1 MLHKTK
7 VAVKITRKNRQKA
20 IDLLSEYGQAYIVD
34 SAEGFLVITRKPY
47 QEKASVWEVFQEV
60 PWGLEIINLTKLRE
74 ILKAE
79 ADHYMTPEDY
89 KNKTW
94 YVESTTGNMFL
105 LEKDESKHVG
115 FRYGEYMDTIEWFQ
129 NFKCN
134 NLHVRGFWIEASDE
148 EVRKAFD
155 KEAKRRGLVPG
166 VTIKRPW
173 CKGWN
178 EEPVILSGAEGF
190 IRSRARRL
198 YYMLGD
204 HVVFKN
210 RTWAKVVEAK
220 EAKEAKEEVEGKW
233 YVAHRDDAHRDDQIS
248 LLFFCTHVKDNL
260 LQGFGFDEEMWL
272 DEEHGWCNTRDI
284 GGSITKATPQEVV
297 SALTNEAIK
306 RGHKYENFEYNPVEN
321 ALYGYNGRL
330 EEVFVNGEWNEPF
343 DKFAELKEAHKNG
356 AVIQYEN
363 RLTGNWHDLYEP
375 SWNPDFEYRIKPEEG
390 EDPYL
395 WGNKIVSEPRDGAAE
410 NVFDKISGSIAD
422 LLKYKNE
429 KYGSSALDPLDIFS
443 GKAKVGQRLD
453 DKLARIKNSKELKK
467 NDVADLIGYLTLVCV
482 ENDWTD
488 FSEFKD

>member
-20 IDLLSEYGQAYIVD
+20 IDLLSEYGQTYIVD

-79 ADHYMTPEDY
+79 AVRYMTPEDY

-94 YVESTTGNMFL
+94 YIQSKTGNMFL
-105 LEKDESKHVG
+105 LEKDESQHVG
-115 FRYGEYMDTIEWFQ
+115 FRNGEYMDTIEWFKIFKRN
-129 NFKCN
+129 NF
-134 NLHVRGFWIEASDE
+134 HERGVWREATDE
-148 EVRKAFD
+148 EVQKAFD

-166 VTIKRPW
+166 ATVKRAW
-173 CKGWN
+173 EKGTGM
-178 EEPVILSGAEGF
+178 EKVILYGERG
-190 IRSRARRL
+190 RVLSRTRRF

-204 HVVFKN
+204 RVVFKN
-210 RTWAKVVEAK
+210 KTWAEVVEV
-220 EAKEAKEEVEGKW
+220 KEEVKEEIEGKW
-233 YVAHRDDAHRDDQIS
+233 YAAHRDGRVS
-248 LLFFCTHVKDNL
+248 LLFFCTRVKNNL

-272 DEEHGWCNTRDI
+272 DEEHGWCNPWDI
-284 GGSITKATPQEVV
+284 GDTITKATPQEVE
-297 SALTNEAIK
+297 SALTGEALR
-306 RGHKYENFEYNPVEN
+306 RGHEYEKFEYNPVEN

-330 EEVFVNGEWNEPF
+330 EEVFVNGKWNEPF

-356 AVIQYEN
+356 AVIQM
-363 RLTGNWHDLYEP
+363 LTKSNSKWVDVIFECDYWLPNY
-375 SWNPDFEYRIKPEEG
+375 EYRIKPEEG

-395 WGNKIVSEPRDGAAE
+395 WGNKIVSEPRDVAAE
-410 NVFDKISGSIAD
+410 NVFDKVTSSIAD

-429 KYGSSALDPLDIFS
+429 KYGNSALEPMQVFE
-443 GKAKVGQRLD
+443 GKTKVGQRLD
-453 DKLARIKNSKELKK
+453 DKLARIKNSTDLKK

-488 FSEFKD
+488 FTEFKD